1 MGQDHEWVVAA
12 ARRYELPLL
21 AYVRRLLRDETRGQD
36 VVQEACIEA
45 TERFE
50 EFRAQSEMPFFLWL
64 RFLTLQKL
72 LVLHRHHLG
81 TKARDAGRDVFLGGA
96 APGASSADLA
106 ARLVGRL
113 STPSHAAMRAELKRR
128 VREILDQM
136 GSTDR
141 EILSLRHFEQLSIGE
156 TAKVLGLRESTTS
169 MRYARA
175 LLKLKDVLAA
185 EQF

>member
-1 MGQDHEWVVAA
+1 MATACGRRSGAWIVGC
-12 ARRYELPLL
+12 ARLDPS
-21 AYVRRLLRDETRGQD
+21 D
-36 VVQEACIEA
+36 VVQEGRVSKRRNASTSFEA
-45 TERFE
+45 SRKCRFSLAA
-50 EFRAQSEMPFFLWL
+50 FPH
-64 RFLTLQKL
+64 LQKL

-81 TKARDAGRDVFLGGA
+81 TKARDAGRDVLLGGA

-128 VREILDQM
+128 VRDVLDQM
-136 GSTDR
+136 DPTDR
-141 EILSLRHFEQLSIGE
+141 EILSLRHFEQLSRNE

-175 LLKLKDVLAA
+175 LLRLKNVLAA
-185 EQF
+185 DQP